1 MDEVCL
7 KWWGVRGPV
16 RPEEQLDRICV
27 FISGGK
33 SRMMGPMSD
42 A

>member
-1 MDEVCL
+1 M
-7 KWWGVRGPV
+7 VRT
-16 RPEEQLDRICV
+16 EEQLDGICL

-33 SRMMGPMSD
+33 SRMMGPKSN